1 MRKSLRW
8 LVQQT
13 APMAGS
19 VAEYG
24 GDVEAVTVAPDGRI
38 LSVVF
43 RGPPEHLA
51 PLARVEVIAHDDCV
65 QVDPILTY
73 VEGSHAAPEVRR
85 KATVTLD
92 EPLRGRPVFGGSQE
106 LVRPQP
112 GLFNVESDS
121 WERAVVTP
129 DDRHVAIYFMS
140 CPPPLH
146 ELDHVDVRYEPT
158 QIVLTVYV
166 GTTEDVDS
174 WKLPAITRV
183 VLCELDEP
191 VAGRRLVDG
200 SARSG

>member
-1 MRKSLRW
+1 
-8 LVQQT
+8 
-13 APMAGS
+13 MAGS

-24 GDVEAVTVAPDGRI
+24 GDLEAVTVAPDGRS

-43 RGPPEHLA
+43 RGPPEHLG

-85 KATVTLD
+85 TATVTLE
-92 EPLRGRPVFGGSQE
+92 EPLRGRPVLGGSQE

-112 GLFNVESDS
+112 GLFNVEPDS

-129 DDRHVAIYFMS
+129 DDRHVAIYFVS
-140 CPPPLH
+140 GLPPLH
-146 ELDHVDVRYEPT
+146 ALDHVDIRYQPER
-158 QIVLTVYV
+158 IVLTVYV

-174 WKLPAITRV
+174 WKTGPAITRV
-183 VLCELDEP
+183 VLFELDEP

-200 SARSG
+200 SAQRG

>member
-1 MRKSLRW
+1 
-8 LVQQT
+8 V
-13 APMAGS
+13 G

-24 GDVEAVTVAPDGRI
+24 ADVEAVTGAPDGRS

-51 PLARVEVIAHDDCV
+51 PLVRVDVIAHDDCV

-73 VEGSHAAPEVRR
+73 VMGSHAAPEVRR
-85 KATVTLD
+85 TATVALD
-92 EPLRGRPVFGGSQE
+92 EPLRGRPVLGGSQE

-112 GLFNVESDS
+112 GLFNLEPDS

-140 CPPPLH
+140 GPPPLH
-146 ELDHVDVRYEPT
+146 ELDHVDIRYEPE

-174 WKLPAITRV
+174 WKTPAICRV
-183 VLCELDEP
+183 VLCEVDEP
-191 VAGRRLVDG
+191 VAGRRLADG
-200 SARSG
+200 SSRSG

>member
-1 MRKSLRW
+1 
-8 LVQQT
+8 
-13 APMAGS
+13 MAGS
-19 VAEYG
+19 AAEYG
-24 GDVEAVTVAPDGRI
+24 AWVEAVTVAPDGRS

-43 RGPPEHLA
+43 RGPPEELA

-65 QVDPILTY
+65 QVAPILTS
-73 VEGSHAAPEVRR
+73 VEGSHAAAPVSRT
-85 KATVTLD
+85 ATVTLED
-92 EPLRGRPVFGGSQE
+92 PLQGRPVLGGRQE

-112 GLFNVESDS
+112 GLFNVEPAS

-129 DDRHVAIYFMS
+129 DDRHVAIYFIS

-146 ELDHVDVRYEPT
+146 ELDHVDVRYEPER
-158 QIVLTVYV
+158 IVLTVYV

-200 SARSG
+200 SPPPRGARDPLESPDSG

>member
-1 MRKSLRW
+1 
-8 LVQQT
+8 
-13 APMAGS
+13 MAGRA
-19 VAEYG
+19 AEYG
-24 GDVEAVTVAPDGRI
+24 ADVEAVTVAPDGRS

-43 RGPPEHLA
+43 TGPPEHLA
-51 PLARVEVIAHDDCV
+51 PLARVDVIAHDDCV

-85 KATVTLD
+85 TATVTLG
-92 EPLRGRPVFGGSQE
+92 EPLRGRPMLGGSQE

-112 GLFNVESDS
+112 GLFNVEPES

-129 DDRHVAIYFMS
+129 DDRHVAIYFVS
-140 CPPPLH
+140 GLPPLH
-146 ELDHVDVRYEPT
+146 ALDRVDVRCEPER
-158 QIVLTVYV
+158 IVLTVYV

-174 WKLPAITRV
+174 WKTGPAITRV